1 MTHPLISITIAQP
14 FNLPLKLA
22 ASPFISPNTLKIPIA
37 KMSRDFAKRN
47 AAPARRTNT
56 AKSSPAPAWLWF
68 VIGAIFGA
76 FAMTLVFTLHKPKP
90 VQGSATE
97 VAKPDE
103 NGSKTPKPRFDFYKL
118 LQESEQIVPAT
129 ETIGD
134 PEKLAEQT
142 TNNIEYILQVGSFP
156 NQTEADKLRA
166 QLILLNLDAH
176 IESVEIHKG
185 EIWHRVVVGPFD
197 SQEKLATAR
206 SALVN
211 NQYTALVLKRA
222 KNTKK

>member
-1 MTHPLISITIAQP
+1 
-14 FNLPLKLA
+14 
-22 ASPFISPNTLKIPIA
+22 
-37 KMSRDFAKRN
+37 MSKDFAKRS
-47 AAPARRTNT
+47 AAPNRR
-56 AKSSPAPAWLWF
+56 ASAPRGKQAPAWVWF
-68 VIGAIFGA
+68 TIGVICGA
-76 FAMTLVFTLHKPKP
+76 FGMALVFTLHTPKAPAEINPEEQKP
-90 VQGSATE
+90 VASE
-97 VAKPDE
+97 
-103 NGSKTPKPRFDFYKL
+103 SKTPKPRFDFYKL

-134 PEKLAEQT
+134 PEKAAEHPAS
-142 TNNIEYILQVGSFP
+142 NIEYILQVGSFP
-156 NQTEADKLRA
+156 NQVEADKLRA

-206 SALVN
+206 SSLVS

-222 KNTKK
+222 KNAKK

>member
-1 MTHPLISITIAQP
+1 
-14 FNLPLKLA
+14 
-22 ASPFISPNTLKIPIA
+22 
-37 KMSRDFAKRN
+37 MSRDFAKRN
-47 AAPARRTNT
+47 AAPTRRASS
-56 AKSSPAPAWLWF
+56 AKGKPAPAWLWF
-68 VIGAIFGA
+68 VMGAIFGA
-76 FAMTLVFTLHKPKP
+76 FVMTLVFTLHKPKP
-90 VQGSATE
+90 TPDPAAE
-97 VAKPDE
+97 IAKPDE
-103 NGSKTPKPRFDFYKL
+103 NESKTPKPRFDFYKL

-134 PEKLAEQT
+134 ADKAAEIPAS
-142 TNNIEYILQVGSFP
+142 NIEYILQVGSFP

-206 SALVN
+206 SSLVN

-222 KNTKK
+222 KNAKK

>member
-1 MTHPLISITIAQP
+1 
-14 FNLPLKLA
+14 
-22 ASPFISPNTLKIPIA
+22 
-37 KMSRDFAKRN
+37 MSRDFAKRN
-47 AAPARRTNT
+47 AAPTRR
-56 AKSSPAPAWLWF
+56 APAPKGKQAPVWLWF
-68 VIGAIFGA
+68 IMGAIFGA
-76 FAMTLVFTLHKPKP
+76 FVMTLVFTLHTPKP
-90 VQGSATE
+90 AQDPAAEAVKPAETE
-97 VAKPDE
+97 P
-103 NGSKTPKPRFDFYKL
+103 KTPKPRFDFYKL

-134 PEKLAEQT
+134 AEKAVESPAS
-142 TNNIEYILQVGSFP
+142 NIEYILQVGSFP

-166 QLILLNLDAH
+166 QLILINLAAH

-222 KNTKK
+222 KNAKK